1 MGISMFDGGMG
12 GCRTGFLGRLGLG
25 GIVGAPLVLL
35 SMGGGGGGG
44 GSAIIAR

>member
-1 MGISMFDGGMG
+1 MAGWVVAGPDSWVGWGW
-12 GCRTGFLGRLGLG
+12 G